1 MFFGGASRDAF
12 EREVRT
18 EIAYLTEMHGEGALE
33 AARQKAARRSN
44 RTARQKVLDEVVRRL
59 SADASGAAT
68 GLLGRLFPRR

>member
-18 EIAYLTEMHGEGALE
+18 EIAYLTELHGEAALE
-33 AARQKAARRSN
+33 AARQKAARRTN

-59 SADASGAAT
+59 STGATEGST